1 MKGGDTMEFSGDL
14 VMSYSFINVVLP
26 LGVRLKLLQTFTIK
40 ICAFYCMYIQYLYI
54 YIICKFF

>member
-1 MKGGDTMEFSGDL
+1 MEFSGDL